1 MRVSAPEPL
10 PDRPTRASAGDAALH
25 AAVRRAR
32 LGSAAA
38 FDELVALAGP
48 RLHRFLWARLGDER
62 DARDALQ
69 ETFVAAWQGLPR
81 LRDVERAWPWL
92 AGIAARKAAD
102 AVRRRRPPSTA
113 DAESAPATSGDA
125 IDVRDALERL
135 PQHLRDA
142 LLLRYVLELTEEE
155 AAVALG
161 VRVGTVKSRAARAR
175 RRLLEEL
182 E

>member
-1 MRVSAPEPL
+1 MAEG
-10 PDRPTRASAGDAALH
+10 ASARSADDRALF

-32 LGSAAA
+32 LGSAGG

-48 RLHRFLWARLGDER
+48 RLYRFLWVRLGDER

-69 ETFVAAWQGLPR
+69 ETFVAAWQGLPS
-81 LRDVERAWPWL
+81 LRDIDRAWPWL
-92 AGIAARKAAD
+92 AGIAARKGADVARRRRATSFAADEAAPAASAD
-102 AVRRRRPPSTA
+102 AV
-113 DAESAPATSGDA
+113 
-125 IDVRDALERL
+125 DVRNALERL
-135 PQHLRDA
+135 PQHLREA
-142 LLLRYVLELTEEE
+142 VLLRYVLELSEEE
-155 AAVALG
+155 VASALG

>member
-1 MRVSAPEPL
+1 MSAPEPL
-10 PDRPTRASAGDAALH
+10 AGRTTRASADDAALR
-25 AAVRRAR
+25 ATVRRAR

-38 FDELVALAGP
+38 FDELVAVAGP
-48 RLHRFLWARLGDER
+48 RLYRFLWARLGDDR

-102 AVRRRRPPSTA
+102 VVRRRRTPPAA
-113 DAESAPATSGDA
+113 DASSAPGISGDA
-125 IDVRDALERL
+125 VDVRDALDRL
-135 PQHLRDA
+135 PQHLREA
-142 LLLRYVLELTEEE
+142 LLLRYVLELSEEE
-155 AAVALG
+155 AAEALG
-161 VRVGTVKSRAARAR
+161 VRLGTVKSRAARAR

-182 E
+182 G

>member
-1 MRVSAPEPL
+1 VSAPEPL
-10 PDRPTRASAGDAALH
+10 PKGSTRPSADDALH

-38 FDELVALAGP
+38 FDELVVLAGP
-48 RLHRFLWARLGDER
+48 RLYRFLWARLGDDR

-81 LRDVERAWPWL
+81 LRDLERAWPWL
-92 AGIAARKAAD
+92 VGIAARKAAD
-102 AVRRRRPPSTA
+102 VVRRRRAASVTA
-113 DAESAPATSGDA
+113 AVSAAATSGEA
-125 IDVRDALERL
+125 VDVRDALARL
-135 PQHLRDA
+135 PQHLREA
-142 LLLRYVLELTEEE
+142 LLLRYVLELSEEE

-175 RRLLEEL
+175 QRLLEEL
-182 E
+182 A

>member
-1 MRVSAPEPL
+1 MSAPEPL
-10 PDRPTRASAGDAALH
+10 ANGPARASAADAALG

-32 LGSAAA
+32 LGSAVA

-48 RLHRFLWARLGDER
+48 RLHRFLWVRLGDER

-69 ETFVAAWQGLPR
+69 ETFVAAWQGLPK

-102 AVRRRRPPSTA
+102 VVRRRRSA
-113 DAESAPATSGDA
+113 SASGAVSAPAVSGDA
-125 IDVRDALERL
+125 VDVRDALERL
-135 PQHLRDA
+135 PRHLRDA

-155 AAVALG
+155 AAEALG

-175 RRLLEEL
+175 QRLLEEL
-182 E
+182 G

>member
-1 MRVSAPEPL
+1 MSAPEPL
-10 PDRPTRASAGDAALH
+10 ADRPSRASADDAALH

-32 LGSAAA
+32 LGSAFA

-48 RLHRFLWARLGDER
+48 RLYRFLWTRLGDER

-81 LRDVERAWPWL
+81 LRELERAWPWL

-102 AVRRRRPPSTA
+102 VVRRRRSPSAA
-113 DAESAPATSGDA
+113 DAVSRPGISGDA
-125 IDVRDALERL
+125 VDLRDAVERL
-135 PQHLRDA
+135 PRHLRDT

-155 AAVALG
+155 AAEALG
-161 VRVGTVKSRAARAR
+161 VRVGTVKSRTARAR
-175 RRLLEEL
+175 RKLLEEL